1 MPMALA
7 LLVGVGFL
15 IALTVNLAKAAATLG
30 IAGPEF
36 AFWMALGA
44 GLVLLVLAFARGER
58 PALTREHLL
67 YYALAGLL
75 AVAAP
80 NYIGFEVAARAGA
93 AYASVPY
100 ALSPLITYALA
111 VSVRLDAPSARRVA
125 GLVLGCFG
133 TALVVANMMARADG
147 TSPAWLLAALLV
159 PLSVAFGNVHR
170 TLYWPKGSAPLALA
184 AAMLLAAALWLSP
197 FVTANGA
204 HLLALGPTSE
214 AGALVAAQVGVS
226 AVMYVLYFQ
235 LQRVAG
241 PVYLSQIGY
250 VAAGFGVAIAVAL
263 FAETMTLAMLAG
275 LVLIAGGVFL
285 VTPRRSPA

>member
-15 IALTVNLAKAAATLG
+15 IALTVNLAKATATLG

-263 FAETMTLAMLAG
+263 FAETVTLAMLAG